1 MDFIGMLSR
10 KKMFFCFCS
19 TCLSIEIIC
28 VPIKIKIWVFCLR
41 RLIKL
46 LKNWVR
52 RFKREENYNNNMKSK
67 KGDLWVSAVLY
78 LTLGVIAISLILG
91 AAVPF
96 INKIK
101 ELLFTLD
108 ETIRRVAN
116 EGPGSQRELSPFTI
130 GAGKLSIYQD
140 VEQINW
146 TLETEALIQE
156 PNIGI
161 KEGVLTLL
169 LEETKTEGKYNFIMS
184 TTYTN
189 IDLNLTS
196 QLNNPFAGTFSV
208 LVRHS
213 GRFTANK
220 PEIEIHIN

>member
-1 MDFIGMLSR
+1 
-10 KKMFFCFCS
+10 
-19 TCLSIEIIC
+19 
-28 VPIKIKIWVFCLR
+28 
-41 RLIKL
+41 
-46 LKNWVR
+46 
-52 RFKREENYNNNMKSK
+52 MKSK
-67 KGDLWVSAVLY
+67 KGDLWISAVLY

-96 INKIK
+96 VNKIK
-101 ELLFTLD
+101 DRNTVAQTKDLMFTLD

-130 GAGKLSIYQD
+130 GAGKINIDQD
-140 VEQINW
+140 LEQINW

-156 PNIGI
+156 PNIAL

-169 LEETKTEGKYNFIMS
+169 LEETRTEGKYNMMIS

-196 QLNNPFAGTFSV
+196 TLNNPFAGTFTV

-213 GRFTANK
+213 GRFTTTTNK
-220 PEIEIHIN
+220 PEIEIHMQ